1 MASRI
6 RSSTRCLAS
15 LVLPLLFFSSLFYL
29 STRQPLLEIAVREEA
44 AAGRKRLV
52 IDRATAT
59 VEANASVTTG
69 AVAQASGVAAVAT
82 EHVDSDVLT
91 DALPASGEAN
101 ATTDKAQESSA
112 IAAVATQDGDAKVVT
127 NAPPASATVAAA
139 GAEVRAEELRS
150 PDAAAAGGGGTDG
163 EADTVVFDFR
173 PYVFVYKSGRVHRF
187 HGTDTVPPGV
197 DALTGVA
204 SKDVAVAGAAAGVI
218 ARLYLPPENQRGE
231 KKNKKLPVLLYFH
244 GGAFVIESPFSPL
257 YHAFLNILA
266 HKAGAVAVSVHY
278 RLAPEHPL
286 PAAYDDAWAALRWT
300 ISNCLSG
307 PEPWLAEHGDAT
319 RIFLAGDSA
328 GGNIAHNLA
337 MRAGAELPRWLPG
350 GGAAAIAGVV
360 LLNPY
365 FWGKEPVGSEPRE
378 RWARDGLEQTW
389 ALVCGG
395 RFGIDDPR
403 VNPLAAVGAAAWRAM
418 AGDRVLVTLAGRDN
432 FRDRAAAYA
441 EALRRSG
448 WRGKV
453 ETYVTEG
460 EAHVH
465 FVGNPR
471 SDKAQRETD
480 KVAEFIAGGGR
491 G

>member
-1 MASRI
+1 MASRT

-29 STRQPLLEIAVREEA
+29 STRQPLLDIAVREEA
-44 AAGRKRLV
+44 AVGRKRLV
-52 IDRATAT
+52 VDRAAAS
-59 VEANASVTTG
+59 VEANASVTTD
-69 AVAQASGVAAVAT
+69 AVAQASDVAAVAAGDGNGSVL
-82 EHVDSDVLT
+82 VDSP
-91 DALPASGEAN
+91 PAAGNAN
-101 ATTDKAQESSA
+101 ATTDKAQVSGG
-112 IAAVATQDGDAKVVT
+112 ITAVATGDTKVVT
-127 NAPPASATVAAA
+127 DAPPASGTAAAA
-139 GAEVRAEELRS
+139 GAKVHTEKLRA
-150 PDAAAAGGGGTDG
+150 PDAAATAGSNADTSS
-163 EADTVVFDFR
+163 EADPVLFDFR
-173 PYVFVYKSGRVHRF
+173 PYVLVYKSGRVHRF

-204 SKDVAVAGAAAGVI
+204 SRDVAVAGTGVT
-218 ARLYLPPENQRGE
+218 ARLYLPPENRHG
-231 KKNKKLPVLLYFH
+231 KKKKLPVLIYFH

-257 YHAFLNILA
+257 YHAFLNILV
-266 HKAGAVAVSVHY
+266 HKAGAVAVAVHY

-286 PAAYDDAWAALRWT
+286 PAAYDDAWAALQWT

-307 PEPWLAEHGDAT
+307 PERWLAEHGDAT

-328 GGNIAHNLA
+328 GGNIAHNLV
-337 MRAGAELPRWLPG
+337 MRAGAERRTLPG
-350 GGAAAIAGVV
+350 TAAAVAGVV

-378 RWARDGLEQTW
+378 RWAREGLEQTW

-395 RFGIDDPR
+395 RFSIDDQR
-403 VNPLAAVGAAAWRAM
+403 VNPLAAAPAAWRAM
-418 AGDRVLVTLAGRDN
+418 AGDRVLVTIAGRDN

-441 EALRRSG
+441 EALRGSG
-448 WRGKV
+448 WPGEV
-453 ETYVTEG
+453 DTYVTEG

>member
-6 RSSTRCLAS
+6 RSSTRCMGS

-29 STRQPLLEIAVREEA
+29 STRQPFLEIAVREEA

-52 IDRATAT
+52 IDRAATAVDVNST
-59 VEANASVTTG
+59 VTMG
-69 AVAQASGVAAVAT
+69 AVAQATGVAAVAS

-91 DALPASGEAN
+91 DAHPASDDTN
-101 ATTDKAQESSA
+101 ATTDKAQVSSA
-112 IAAVATQDGDAKVVT
+112 IAAVATEDGDAKVVT
-127 NAPPASATVAAA
+127 DALPLSGATAA
-139 GAEVRAEELRS
+139 GGAKVRTEELRS
-150 PDAAAAGGGGTDG
+150 SDAVATASSNAATSG

-204 SKDVAVAGAAAGVI
+204 SRDVAIAGAAAGVT
-218 ARLYLPPENQRGE
+218 ARLYLPPESRRVRGE
-231 KKNKKLPVLLYFH
+231 EKLPVLLYFH

-300 ISNCLSG
+300 ISNCISG
-307 PEPWLAEHGDAT
+307 PERWLAEHGDAT

-337 MRAGAELPRWLPG
+337 VQAGAEAERSLPVG
-350 GGAAAIAGVV
+350 AAIAGVV

-378 RWARDGLEQTW
+378 RWAREGLEQTW

-403 VNPLAAVGAAAWRAM
+403 VNPLAAAGATSWRAM
-418 AGDRVLVTLAGRDN
+418 AGDRVLVTIAGRDN

-448 WRGKV
+448 WGGEV